1 MESSAMPYQWTTQAI
16 EERLGIS
23 MCAFP
28 ALPPHGAREVAA
40 IREAGFSRIEIDGLS
55 GCNTPTPSFDFRNR
69 AQMDE
74 ILAECRNQGVTI
86 TSVHAPGSPAPG
98 FGGDSPVYDAED
110 SDQRREAVRQ
120 AVGFARL
127 AEEMGASI
135 LVAHFGVN
143 ERSARTVTEVLE
155 QLADSSLKL
164 TVENVPNVPDLR
176 DYMAVVDRVGSE
188 QFGMTVDI
196 GHARD
201 SEGINPFIQREVA
214 RSAMAQCG
222 KRLFHLHLHD
232 FTDGDHIAPFLGRIE
247 WEEVF
252 AAFADTAYAGSLM
265 FEVGPFRKKYINGD
279 IPPSEVLRRTAAFP
293 ATFAERYVARE

>member
-1 MESSAMPYQWTTQAI
+1 MGSSEVPYQWTEEEI

-40 IREAGFSRIEIDGLS
+40 IREAGISRIEIDGLS
-55 GCNTPTPSFDFRNR
+55 GCNTPTPSFDFCDR
-69 AQMDE
+69 AQRDE
-74 ILAECRNQGVTI
+74 ILAECRKQGVAI

-98 FGGDSPVYDAED
+98 YGGDSPVYDTED
-110 SDQRREAVRQ
+110 ADQRQEAVRQ
-120 AVGFARL
+120 AIVYARL

-143 ERSARTVTEVLE
+143 ERSERTVTEVLE
-155 QLADSSLKL
+155 QLTDSSLKL

-176 DYMAVVDRVGSE
+176 DYVALVDRVGSE

-201 SEGINPFIQREVA
+201 IEGVNPFTKREVA
-214 RSAMAQCG
+214 RRTMAQCG

-252 AAFADTAYAGSLM
+252 GAFADTAYAGSYM
-265 FEVGPFRKKYINGD
+265 FEAGPFRKKYINGD

-293 ATFAERYVARE
+293 ATFAERYGARE

>member
-1 MESSAMPYQWTTQAI
+1 MGNSEAPHRWTKEEI
-16 EERLGIS
+16 EKQLGIS
-23 MCAFP
+23 LCAFP

-55 GCNTPTPSFDFRNR
+55 GCNTPTPSFDFRDR
-69 AQMDE
+69 AQRDE
-74 ILAECRNQGVTI
+74 ILAECSRQGVTI
-86 TSVHAPGSPAPG
+86 TSVHAPGSPEPG
-98 FGGDSPVYDAED
+98 YGGDSPVYDAED
-110 SDQRREAVRQ
+110 PDLRQEAVHKAIRY
-120 AVGFARL
+120 ARL

-143 ERSARTVTEVLE
+143 ERSERTVTEVLE
-155 QLADSSLKL
+155 QLTDSSLKL
-164 TVENVPNVPDLR
+164 TVDNVTNVPDLR
-176 DYMAVVDRVGSE
+176 DYVDVVDRVGSE
-188 QFGMTVDI
+188 RFGMTVDI

-201 SEGINPFIQREVA
+201 SEGVNPFIQREVA
-214 RSAMAQCG
+214 RRTMAQCG

-252 AAFADTAYAGSLM
+252 AAFADTAYAGTYM

-293 ATFAERYVARE
+293 ALFAERYGAHE